1 MRDIT
6 PMIIYGWQLST
17 GTKCSTSLA
26 VREIQTKTTIRC
38 HPPPVRMAKPKIM
51 TTLDSGEDVG
61 KLNPSYTDGGNV
73 KW

>member
-1 MRDIT
+1 MD
-6 PMIIYGWQLST
+6 GKLST

-26 VREIQTKTTIRC
+26 VREIQIKTTIRY

-61 KLNPSYTDGGNV
+61 KLNHSYTDGGNV